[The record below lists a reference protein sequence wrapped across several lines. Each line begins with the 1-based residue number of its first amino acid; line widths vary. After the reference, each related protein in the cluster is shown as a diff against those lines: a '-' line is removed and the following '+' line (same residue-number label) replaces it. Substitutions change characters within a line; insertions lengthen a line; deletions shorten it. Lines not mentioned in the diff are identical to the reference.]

1 MATLKQ
7 TDAKKM
13 SKEDREAKL
22 KELKIELVRS
32 NVTAQ
37 KSNAKHRQIK
47 KSIARLYTL
56 SNSIKSNSEALKK

>member
-1 MATLKQ
+1 MSTLKH

-13 SKEDREAKL
+13 NQQDRDAKL

-47 KSIARLYTL
+47 KSIARLLTL
-56 SNSIKSNSEALKK
+56 ANSTKSNSEALKK

>member
-1 MATLKQ
+1 MANLKH

-13 SKEDREAKL
+13 NDKEREAKL

-47 KSIARLYTL
+47 KSIARLLTI